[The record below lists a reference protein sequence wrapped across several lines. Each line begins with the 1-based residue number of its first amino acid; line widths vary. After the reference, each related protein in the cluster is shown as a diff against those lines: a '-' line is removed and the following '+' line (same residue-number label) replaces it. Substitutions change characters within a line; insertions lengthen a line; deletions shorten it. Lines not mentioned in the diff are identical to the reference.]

1 MFYNP
6 KRFADINKAPYLN
19 HFPPNRSKDP
29 NYEYNFTKYH
39 NQPNHP
45 IPLYNNYNIN
55 PNLNVKKTHN
65 LKAINANSI
74 SQRNNIWSFS
84 RNNLNIF
91 FPEISKNPNIL
102 IETPKP
108 MTAYELR
115 RPEEKL
121 RKGQN
126 QLILERLQEKF
137 QKQITNKR
145 LAQTNCG
152 FYTNKMNNRRGQYTN
167 TVSARRRRRKIKSR
181 EIIDMMELKK
191 EKENK
196 EEENKNKEDIQV
208 QNNKEKNVNF
218 IRTIAKDFYVKK
230 KNIKKENKIK
240 GTNKSYEEYD
250 IKDDNKENNDKNI
263 YENII
268 NPKTTKN
275 TNFIKD
281 EDKIKKPKKCI
292 STRQLKTL
300 YTLSLTSDFS
310 FTKINEKH
318 SKKNSNTS
326 NNNTSNNFS
335 SKTSSNFFKAESKSP
350 FNINNLIN
358 RVIENNKKAAA
369 AKSKDFFGEIGKDF
383 MNNHMRKTN
392 TNFYQS
398 SSSNRY
404 QNQKENI
411 NPKQPKTLNSLE
423 ITLLNPIE
431 WRKHEEIW
439 ANISSLK
446 FAPSDLEKHLIPPN
460 ETDVLVSSYCK
471 MNPFIL
477 NFCSFSN
484 ISNANSSNNSN
495 YLSFVIDDTMKN
507 PKLEMKKW
515 KEAYKRVIL
524 RWHPDKLLNVLKEV
538 KFKDENKRTIL
549 RKKASML
556 INNMNNLYKQILEIL
571 RKILQRKNLSDN
583 DS

>member
-1 MFYNP
+1 M
-6 KRFADINKAPYLN
+6 
-19 HFPPNRSKDP
+19 
-29 NYEYNFTKYH
+29 
-39 NQPNHP
+39 
-45 IPLYNNYNIN
+45 
-55 PNLNVKKTHN
+55 
-65 LKAINANSI
+65 
-74 SQRNNIWSFS
+74 
-84 RNNLNIF
+84 
-91 FPEISKNPNIL
+91 
-102 IETPKP
+102 
-108 MTAYELR
+108 
-115 RPEEKL
+115 
-121 RKGQN
+121 
-126 QLILERLQEKF
+126 
-137 QKQITNKR
+137 
-145 LAQTNCG
+145 
-152 FYTNKMNNRRGQYTN
+152 
-167 TVSARRRRRKIKSR
+167 
-181 EIIDMMELKK
+181 
-191 EKENK
+191 
-196 EEENKNKEDIQV
+196 
-208 QNNKEKNVNF
+208 
-218 IRTIAKDFYVKK
+218 KK

-300 YTLSLTSDFS
+300 YTLSLSSDFS

-392 TNFYQS
+392 SNFYQS
-398 SSSNRY
+398 CSSNRY